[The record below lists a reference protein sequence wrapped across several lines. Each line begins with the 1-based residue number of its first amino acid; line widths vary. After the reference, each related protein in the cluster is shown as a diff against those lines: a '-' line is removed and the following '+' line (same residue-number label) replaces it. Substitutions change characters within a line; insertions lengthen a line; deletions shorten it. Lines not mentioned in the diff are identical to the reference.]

1 MLTKEFEQLSDQFIV
16 NDSMESIQLDTK
28 QVMDN
33 KVMIIVKINEQI
45 SRKNYTE
52 SRKITIINKTVKL
65 EDNITKICS
74 LLSTNQVQEVN
85 LQNVHPKK

>member
-1 MLTKEFEQLSDQFIV
+1 
-16 NDSMESIQLDTK
+16 MESIQLDTK

-52 SRKITIINKTVKL
+52 SRKTTIIDETLKL
-65 EDNITKICS
+65 EDNIKKICS

>member
-1 MLTKEFEQLSDQFIV
+1 MLTKEFEQLSDPFIV

-52 SRKITIINKTVKL
+52 SRKTTIINKTLKL
-65 EDNITKICS
+65 EDNIKKICS

>member
-1 MLTKEFEQLSDQFIV
+1 M
-16 NDSMESIQLDTK
+16 DTK

-52 SRKITIINKTVKL
+52 SRKTTIIDETLKL
-65 EDNITKICS
+65 EDSIKKICS

>member
-1 MLTKEFEQLSDQFIV
+1 MLTKEFEQLSDPFIV

>member
-1 MLTKEFEQLSDQFIV
+1 
-16 NDSMESIQLDTK
+16 MESIQLDTK

-52 SRKITIINKTVKL
+52 SRKTTIIDETLKL
-65 EDNITKICS
+65 EDSIKKICS

>member
-1 MLTKEFEQLSDQFIV
+1 MLTKEFEQLSDPFIV

-52 SRKITIINKTVKL
+52 SRKTTIISKTLKL